1 MTGAEHLPQGIQ
13 VLERGWLS
21 ANNIVFSEG
30 VTAVVDTG
38 YWIHQA
44 QTIALVCAT
53 LGPQALRLVL
63 NTHLHS
69 DHCGGNAA
77 LAQHFPESQLLIPPG
92 QSRYV
97 REWDPHALT
106 YTPTGQHCPPFK
118 FDGLL
123 NSGAEVQLGT
133 LKWQIHAAPGHD
145 PHSVI
150 LFEPIHKVLISAD
163 ALWENGF
170 GVVFPELE
178 GTQAFSE
185 VAATLD
191 LVEQL
196 APRVIIPGHGRV
208 FTDWSTALDRA
219 RRKLDGFIKNPA
231 KHAHHAAKVL
241 LKFKLLEEQNVAFED
256 LRVWACS
263 TSYFQML
270 HAFHF
275 SETPHT
281 AWIEELVDD
290 LVRVNAASRSGKQV
304 LNT

>member
-1 MTGAEHLPQGIQ
+1 MTHAAIYPAGVH

-21 ANNIVFSEG
+21 ANNIIFSEG

-38 YWIHQA
+38 YWTHQA
-44 QTIALVCAT
+44 QTVALVRAA
-53 LGPQALRLVL
+53 LGQQALRFVL

-77 LAQHFPESQLLIPPG
+77 LEQHYPESQLLIPPG
-92 QSRYV
+92 QSRHV
-97 REWDPHALT
+97 RDWDENALT

-123 NSGAEVQLGT
+123 RSGEEVQLGT

-150 LFEPIHKVLISAD
+150 LFEPIHKMLISAD

-196 APRVIIPGHGRV
+196 APSVIIPGHGRV
-208 FTDWSTALDRA
+208 FKDWNSALDRA
-219 RRKLDGFIKNPA
+219 RRRLDGFIQNPS

-241 LKFKLLEEQNVAFED
+241 LKFKLLEAQCMTFED
-256 LRVWACS
+256 LRLWACS
-263 TSYFQML
+263 TSYFQTV
-270 HAFHF
+270 HACHF

-281 AWIEELVDD
+281 AWIEQLVDD
-290 LVRVNAASRSGKQV
+290 LVRVNAALRSDGQV
-304 LNT
+304 MNA